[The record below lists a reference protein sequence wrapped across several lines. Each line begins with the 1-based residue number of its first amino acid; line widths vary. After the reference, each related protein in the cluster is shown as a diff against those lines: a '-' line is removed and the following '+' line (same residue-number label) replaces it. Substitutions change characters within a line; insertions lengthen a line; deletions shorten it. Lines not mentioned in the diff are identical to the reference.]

1 MLAYSQER
9 KYLVNMIK
17 TKETP
22 EMTFKELGI
31 DKRILKAIT
40 ELGFETPM
48 PVQQEVIPFLLNQT
62 SDLVALAHTGTG
74 KTAAFGIPIIQQ
86 IDPTSIKTQALI
98 LAPTR
103 ELCMQITDDLSNFAK
118 YMENL
123 HVVAIYGGANIMT
136 QIRQVAAGAQII
148 VATPGRMIDML
159 KRKKVNV
166 SAIRFLVLDEADEM
180 LNMGF
185 KEELTD
191 VLASTPEDKRV
202 LLFSATMP
210 RGIESIARSYMR
222 EPQEITVGSRNST
235 AENVHHQYYVAH
247 AKDRYVA
254 LKRIADYYPDIY
266 AIIFCRTKIET
277 QEVADSLIKDGYNAD
292 ALHGDLSQA
301 QRDSVMNRFR
311 SRNLQMLVATD
322 VAARGIDV
330 VDLTHII
337 NYNLPD
343 DIEYYTHR
351 SGRTGRAGKSGISIL
366 IVNLKEV
373 FRVKQIEKQIGK
385 KFQAV
390 KIPTGK
396 EVCEKQLVH
405 LVEKLKNTEIQ
416 HDEIGAFLPA
426 AYEQLKSLSK
436 EEIIQRFISTEFN
449 RFLSYYRKAADI
461 NVELKKESPARSTGG
476 SGFNSKSGQVRLFV
490 NLGQM
495 ERFTSQKLK
504 AYLQETV
511 NVANLNISNVE
522 VMRCNAYFEVGAQF
536 AEIVMAKFKK
546 EKFQNRR
553 VQIDYADRPSRTNYK
568 EKGYKGRSK
577 STESFF
583 FNKRNKRS
591 GK

>member
-1 MLAYSQER
+1 MT
-9 KYLVNMIK
+9 K
-17 TKETP
+17 TKETK
-22 EMTFKELGI
+22 EISFKELGI

-40 ELGFETPM
+40 ELGFATPM
-48 PVQQEVIPFLLNQT
+48 PVQQEVIPFLLNGT
-62 SDLVALAHTGTG
+62 KDLVAMAHTGTG
-74 KTAAFGIPIIQQ
+74 KTAAFGLPIIQQ
-86 IDPTSIKTQALI
+86 IDSTSIKTQALI

-103 ELCMQITDDLSNFAK
+103 ELCMQITDDLNNFAK
-118 YMENL
+118 HIDNL
-123 HVVAIYGGANIMT
+123 NVVAIYGGASILT

-148 VATPGRMIDML
+148 VATPGRMLDML

-166 SAIRFLVLDEADEM
+166 SAISWLVLDEADEM

-185 KEELTD
+185 KEELSA

-210 RGIESIARSYMR
+210 RGIENIAKSYMKKP
-222 EPQEITVGSRNST
+222 EEITVGSRNTT
-235 AENVHHQYYVAH
+235 AENVQHQYYVVH
-247 AKDRYVA
+247 AKDRYIA

-311 SRNLQMLVATD
+311 GRNLQMLVATD

-330 VDLTHII
+330 TDLTHII

-343 DIEYYTHR
+343 DIENYTHR

-390 KIPTGK
+390 KIPTGR

-416 HDEIGAFLPA
+416 HEEIGTFLPA

-461 NVELKKESPARSTGG
+461 NVEMKKESKGSFTGG
-476 SGFNSKSGQVRLFV
+476 SDSRSRFGSGSGSGMVRLFV

-495 ERFTSQKLK
+495 EKFTPQKLK
-504 AYLQETV
+504 IYLQETAS
-511 NVANLNISNVE
+511 VANLHVANVE
-522 VMRCNAYFEVGAQF
+522 VTRCSSYFEVAPQF
-536 AEIVMAKFKK
+536 AEIVMAKFQK

-553 VQIDYADRPSRTNYK
+553 VQIDYADRPARGGFKS
-568 EKGYKGRSK
+568 KGFKGRSR
-577 STESFF
+577 SQESFF
-583 FNKRNKRS
+583 FSKRKKRQ

>member
-1 MLAYSQER
+1 M
-9 KYLVNMIK
+9 K
-17 TKETP
+17 TK

-62 SDLVALAHTGTG
+62 KDLVAMAHTGTG

-86 IDPTSIKTQALI
+86 IDFTSIKTQALI

-103 ELCMQITDDLSNFAK
+103 ELCLQITDDLSNFARHI
-118 YMENL
+118 ENL
-123 HVVAIYGGANIMT
+123 NIVAIYGGASIMT
-136 QIRQVAAGAQII
+136 QIRQVATGAQII
-148 VATPGRMIDML
+148 VATPGRMLDML

-166 SAIRFLVLDEADEM
+166 SAIGWLVLDEADEM

-185 KEELTD
+185 KEELNA

-202 LLFSATMP
+202 LLFCATMP
-210 RGIESIARSYMR
+210 RGIESIARSYMKK
-222 EPQEITVGSRNST
+222 PQEITVGSRNTT
-235 AENVHHQYYVAH
+235 AENVHHQYYVVH
-247 AKDRYVA
+247 AKDRYIA

-277 QEVADSLIKDGYNAD
+277 QEVADALIKDGYNAD

-311 SRNLQMLVATD
+311 GKNLQMLVATD

-343 DIEYYTHR
+343 DIENYTHR

-390 KIPTGK
+390 KIPTGR
-396 EVCEKQLVH
+396 EVCEKQLIH

-416 HDEIGAFLPA
+416 HDEIGSFLPA
-426 AYEQLKSLSK
+426 AYEQLKSISK

-461 NVELKKESPARSTGG
+461 NVELKKESRAGFTGG
-476 SGFNSKSGQVRLFV
+476 SDSRSGLVRLFV

-495 ERFTSQKLK
+495 EKFNPQKLK
-504 AYLQETV
+504 TYLQETA
-511 NVANLNISNVE
+511 NVANLHVSNIE
-522 VMRCNAYFEVGAQF
+522 VTRCSSYFEVGAQF
-536 AEIVMAKFKK
+536 AEIVIAKFKK

-553 VQIDYADRPSRTNYK
+553 VQIDYADRSGRSNYK

-583 FNKRNKRS
+583 FNKRKKRS

>member
-1 MLAYSQER
+1 
-9 KYLVNMIK
+9 
-17 TKETP
+17 
-22 EMTFKELGI
+22 MTFKELGI

-62 SDLVALAHTGTG
+62 KDLVAMAHTGTG

-86 IDPTSIKTQALI
+86 IDFTSIKTQALI

-103 ELCMQITDDLSNFAK
+103 ELCLQITDDLSNFARHI
-118 YMENL
+118 ENL
-123 HVVAIYGGANIMT
+123 NIVAIYGGASIMT
-136 QIRQVAAGAQII
+136 QIRQVATGAQII
-148 VATPGRMIDML
+148 VATPGRMLDML

-166 SAIRFLVLDEADEM
+166 SAIGWLVLDEADEM

-185 KEELTD
+185 KEELNA

-202 LLFSATMP
+202 LLFCATMP
-210 RGIESIARSYMR
+210 RGIESIARSYMKK
-222 EPQEITVGSRNST
+222 PQEITVGSRNTT
-235 AENVHHQYYVAH
+235 AENVHHQYYVVH
-247 AKDRYVA
+247 AKDRYIA

-277 QEVADSLIKDGYNAD
+277 QEVADALIKDGYNAD

-311 SRNLQMLVATD
+311 GKNLQMLVATD

-343 DIEYYTHR
+343 DIENYTHR

-390 KIPTGK
+390 KIPTGR
-396 EVCEKQLVH
+396 EVCEKQLIH

-416 HDEIGAFLPA
+416 HDEIGSFLPA
-426 AYEQLKSLSK
+426 AYEQLKSISK

-461 NVELKKESPARSTGG
+461 NVELKKESRAGFTGG
-476 SGFNSKSGQVRLFV
+476 SDSRSGLVRLFV

-495 ERFTSQKLK
+495 EKFNPQKLK
-504 AYLQETV
+504 TYLQETA
-511 NVANLNISNVE
+511 NVANLHVSNIE
-522 VMRCNAYFEVGAQF
+522 VTRCSSYFEVGAQF
-536 AEIVMAKFKK
+536 AEIVIAKFKK

-553 VQIDYADRPSRTNYK
+553 VQIDYADRSGRSNYK

-583 FNKRNKRS
+583 FNKRKKRS

>member
-1 MLAYSQER
+1 
-9 KYLVNMIK
+9 
-17 TKETP
+17 
-22 EMTFKELGI
+22 
-31 DKRILKAIT
+31 
-40 ELGFETPM
+40 
-48 PVQQEVIPFLLNQT
+48 
-62 SDLVALAHTGTG
+62 
-74 KTAAFGIPIIQQ
+74 
-86 IDPTSIKTQALI
+86 
-98 LAPTR
+98 
-103 ELCMQITDDLSNFAK
+103 
-118 YMENL
+118 
-123 HVVAIYGGANIMT
+123 VV
-136 QIRQVAAGAQII
+136 
-148 VATPGRMIDML
+148 
-159 KRKKVNV
+159 
-166 SAIRFLVLDEADEM
+166 
-180 LNMGF
+180 
-185 KEELTD
+185 
-191 VLASTPEDKRV
+191 
-202 LLFSATMP
+202 
-210 RGIESIARSYMR
+210 
-222 EPQEITVGSRNST
+222 
-235 AENVHHQYYVAH
+235 H
-247 AKDRYVA
+247 AKDRYIA

-277 QEVADSLIKDGYNAD
+277 QEVADALIKDGYNAD

-311 SRNLQMLVATD
+311 GKNLQMLVATD

-343 DIEYYTHR
+343 DIENYTHR

-390 KIPTGK
+390 KIPTGR
-396 EVCEKQLVH
+396 EVCEKQLIH

-416 HDEIGAFLPA
+416 HDEIGSFLPA
-426 AYEQLKSLSK
+426 AYEQLKSISK

-461 NVELKKESPARSTGG
+461 NVELKKESRAGFTGG
-476 SGFNSKSGQVRLFV
+476 SDSRSGLVRLFV

-495 ERFTSQKLK
+495 EKFNPQKLK
-504 AYLQETV
+504 TYLQETA
-511 NVANLNISNVE
+511 NVANLHVSNIE
-522 VMRCNAYFEVGAQF
+522 VTRCSSYFEVGAQF
-536 AEIVMAKFKK
+536 AEIVIAKFKK

-553 VQIDYADRPSRTNYK
+553 VQIDYADRSGRSNYK

-583 FNKRNKRS
+583 FNKRKKRS